1 VIYLSGSLMLSKD
14 EKNSVDSD
22 YTVSLLNKLSSKLQ
36 IKVLPTLQKDKT
48 IPINIFNNNNL
59 YTTTTQ
65 RT

>member
-1 VIYLSGSLMLSKD
+1 MIYLSGSLMLSKN

-59 YTTTTQ
+59 YTTTMQT
-65 RT
+65 T